1 MARTS
6 SPWRALRPMILAG
19 AAAVSWLTLSSTGA
33 SADSGP
39 DTSSLLG
46 SATSSVSSLVQDVAD
61 TVSPAAASSPAG
73 AAAGPGL
80 LQPVVTPV
88 SGLADNLI
96 AAVPVIDQVAPAG
109 TVSAAS
115 APVVELAD
123 SVTAGVAEV
132 VVTPAAEAVPVL
144 EPVLQPVADLLTGTA
159 QLPLP
164 LPDPPVDAVPVGLPE
179 GVIPDSAAGQSAA
192 VEALPDVPQT
202 AAEPNVPAEPSAAV
216 QVTGS
221 KPGSEAS
228 GAAVLAGTS
237 GLRAAVPV
245 PSDPSYEQP
254 LPVDPAPLP
263 AQVPAPASGAG
274 SGGSSGGPSGA
285 VAWLSR
291 FGFGF
296 ERPGAVPAIGATEHA
311 PAPVSFDPGSSPD

>member
-6 SPWRALRPMILAG
+6 SPWRALRPVILAG

-39 DTSSLLG
+39 DSPSLLG
-46 SATSSVSSLVQDVAD
+46 SATSSVSSLVQDVAEA
-61 TVSPAAASSPAG
+61 VSPAAASSPAG
-73 AAAGPGL
+73 PAAGPGL

-96 AAVPVIDQVAPAG
+96 AAVPVIDQVIPAG
-109 TVSAAS
+109 TVSAVS

-132 VVTPAAEAVPVL
+132 VVAPAAEAVPVL
-144 EPVLQPVADLLTGTA
+144 EPVLQPVSDLLTGA
-159 QLPLP
+159 APLPLP
-164 LPDPPVDAVPVGLPE
+164 LPESVEAVPADLPA
-179 GVIPDSAAGQSAA
+179 GVIPDSAAGQSTA

-237 GLRAAVPV
+237 GLRAAVSV
-245 PSDPSYEQP
+245 TSDPAYEQP

-285 VAWLSR
+285 VAWLSP

-296 ERPGAVPAIGATEHA
+296 ERPGAVPAIGASEHA
-311 PAPVSFDPGSSPD
+311 PEPVSFDPGSSPD